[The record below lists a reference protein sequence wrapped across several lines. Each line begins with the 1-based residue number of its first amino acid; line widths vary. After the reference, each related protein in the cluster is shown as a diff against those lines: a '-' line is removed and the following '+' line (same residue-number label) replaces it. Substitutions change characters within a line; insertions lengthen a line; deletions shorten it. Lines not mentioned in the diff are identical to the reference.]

1 MIITNDGDLFT
12 LPILISSLADDMRY
26 DIGAVFMALFISL
39 IPIIILYLIFQNRIF
54 QKKERS

>member
-1 MIITNDGDLFT
+1 MDLFT
-12 LPILISSLADDMRY
+12 PIIPTSSLADDMRY

-54 QKKERS
+54 PKRTRSKTLIK